1 VFHAVHANLILCQRV
16 GMAGQCHKIS
26 KQKSERVRQRSALRK
41 LKYKVIMSRVKKI
54 ARKSTGGNDPS
65 EILEDPSLTQIKS
78 VMIKH
83 LLYEDLSFL
92 VEHVHKLT
100 VENVA
105 EVTRVDFSLDLTSEY
120 VKHEMNGISKLT
132 QFLMQVW
139 MLKENENKCIVLVGN
154 ERKGG
159 CDVVRVK
166 ITDFSDIPFFYEI
179 TQVQRSYTE
188 LHYVFDS
195 LPYVYAKGNAEIVCE
210 MVDCSLN
217 RKFFTYMPVN
227 TGKLYLRPRRIVC
240 KSAASRKSRPFKIS
254 EVSVVDGTATEKSS
268 LEQIKS
274 VMIDHLQS
282 EDLPFLVDFVSD
294 LTLENIVDVA
304 KVDLG
309 LDIKSEQIEDEMNG
323 ILKVTQFLMQKWLL
337 KENQSHCV
345 VLVRRHDDG
354 GCLVM
359 KAKPGVPLNP
369 DWDDIVKTQCSY
381 TELGYVFP
389 QIPTSFIHGGCETL
403 CEMVDCSCNRKFL
416 TYLPFDLKA
425 LYGSTPTFDG
435 SIQVYYG

>member
-1 VFHAVHANLILCQRV
+1 
-16 GMAGQCHKIS
+16 M
-26 KQKSERVRQRSALRK
+26 
-41 LKYKVIMSRVKKI
+41 
-54 ARKSTGGNDPS
+54 ARKSTGGNDAS
-65 EILEDPSLTQIKS
+65 EIIEDPSLTQIKS

-83 LLYEDLSFL
+83 LLCEDLSFL

-105 EVTRVDFSLDLTSEY
+105 EVTKVDFNLDLTPEY

-139 MLKENENKCIVLVGN
+139 MVKENENKCIVLVGN
-154 ERKGG
+154 KHKGV

-195 LPYVYAKGNAEIVCE
+195 LPYVYAKGNAEIICE

-217 RKFFTYMPVN
+217 RKFFTHLPEN

-240 KSAASRKSRPFKIS
+240 KSTSRKSPFKIS
-254 EVSVVDGTATEKSS
+254 EVSVVDGTASEKSS

-282 EDLPFLVDFVSD
+282 EDLHFLIDFVND

-304 KVDLG
+304 EVDLG
-309 LDIKSEQIEDEMNG
+309 LDSKSGHVENEMDG

-337 KENQSHCV
+337 KENQNHCV

-359 KAKPGVPLNP
+359 KAKLGVPLNS
-369 DWDDIVKTQCSY
+369 DWDEIVKTQRSY

-389 QIPTSFIHGGCETL
+389 QIPSSFIHGGCETL

-416 TYLPFDLKA
+416 TYLPFDLQA
-425 LYGSTPTFDG
+425 LYGSVPTFDG